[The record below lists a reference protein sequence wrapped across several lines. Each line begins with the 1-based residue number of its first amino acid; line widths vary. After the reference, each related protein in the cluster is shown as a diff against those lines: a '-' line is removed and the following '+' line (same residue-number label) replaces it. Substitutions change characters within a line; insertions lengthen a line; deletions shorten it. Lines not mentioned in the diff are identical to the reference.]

1 MTPSKDVSPFVQQQ
15 QGFLGWTVV
24 VVMEE
29 ETYKKDG
36 GNNGPA
42 KK

>member
-24 VVMEE
+24 VMEE
-29 ETYKKDG
+29 EIYKKDG

>member
-15 QGFLGWTVV
+15 QQGFLGWTVV
-24 VVMEE
+24 EE
-29 ETYKKDG
+29 IYKKDG